1 MMIVK
6 TFCGSEF
13 MANKEIREKAK
24 MSGVL
29 LWQIAEKLGISEP
42 TMTRKLRHELSEA
55 DKQKILAIIDAL
67 SREAA

>member
-1 MMIVK
+1 
-6 TFCGSEF
+6 

>member
-1 MMIVK
+1 
-6 TFCGSEF
+6 
-13 MANKEIREKAK
+13 MANMEIREKAK
-24 MSGVL
+24 ASGVR

-42 TMTRKLRHELSEA
+42 TMTRKLRHELPEE